1 MKVWIKRSLAGVL
14 GASVLFGG
22 LSACAAPG
30 FGGGGHG
37 RGDWS
42 QHSPEERAARQAK
55 MVERIASRLEL
66 DATQKAK
73 LDTLASTL
81 QAQRAAVMGG
91 TPPRAEM
98 QSLIAGS
105 SFDRNRAQVLLQQK
119 TQAMQA
125 GGPQVI
131 NAMADFYD
139 SLRPDQQQKVR
150 EFMNRRGGRGGHHHG
165 ERGPRG
171 G

>member
-22 LSACAAPG
+22 LSACAASG

-37 RGDWS
+37 RGDWA
-42 QHSPEERAARQAK
+42 QQSPEERAARQAK

-66 DATQKAK
+66 DAAQKAK

-91 TPPRAEM
+91 TSPRTEL
-98 QSLIAGS
+98 QSLISGS
-105 SFDRNRAQVLLQQK
+105 TFDRNRAQVLVQQK
-119 TQAMQA
+119 TQAMQT
-125 GGPQVI
+125 GSPQVI
-131 NAMADFYD
+131 NAMADFFD

-150 EFMNRRGGRGGHHHG
+150 EFMNRRGGRGMHHG

-171 G
+171 D

>member
-22 LSACAAPG
+22 LSACAAG
-30 FGGGGHG
+30 GYGGGHG

-42 QHSPEERAARQAK
+42 QQSPEERAARQAK
-55 MVERIASRLEL
+55 MLERVASRLEL
-66 DATQKAK
+66 DAAQKAK
-73 LDTLASTL
+73 LDTLASTF

-91 TPPRAEM
+91 TGPRTEL

-131 NAMADFYD
+131 NAMADFFD

-150 EFMNRRGGRGGHHHG
+150 DFMNRRGGRGMHHG